1 MLPLHATEVSIS
13 SYIEFRQFGKADNIV
28 LITSP
33 PLKFIQHLFCSLVF
47 DVVYSVQ
54 RIGFIYKAD
63 KAMPLNRS
71 EKVKLLL
78 EGKRRRLKSQP
89 GKKKSGCKGAK

>member
-1 MLPLHATEVSIS
+1 MGRLTILCLRA
-13 SYIEFRQFGKADNIV
+13 
-28 LITSP
+28 LITF
-33 PLKFIQHLFCSLVF
+33 KFIQHLFCSLVF

-71 EKVKLLL
+71 EK
-78 EGKRRRLKSQP
+78 LK
-89 GKKKSGCKGAK
+89 GEKKASEKSAGEKEVGL

>member
-1 MLPLHATEVSIS
+1 MLPLHATEVSIIS

-71 EKVKLLL
+71 EK
-78 EGKRRRLKSQP
+78 LK
-89 GKKKSGCKGAK
+89 GEKKASEKSAGEKEVGL